1 MNEAITSR
9 DGKRATRLVDVS
21 TLEIIYCLINR
32 QKTLDCLYSHSSTLT
47 KNQLK
52 RQQRHNLKS
61 GNRSLRSIA
70 PHKKMNAWLTKE
82 QREHLL
88 DCFIA
93 KLDSIDST
101 FPMEELVLN
110 MNAMNSS
117 QFYNECLEFIPEYL
131 N

>member
-1 MNEAITSR
+1 M
-9 DGKRATRLVDVS
+9 
-21 TLEIIYCLINR
+21 
-32 QKTLDCLYSHSSTLT
+32 T

-52 RQQRHNLKS
+52 RQQQRNLKS
-61 GNRSLRSIA
+61 GTRSLRSIA
-70 PHKKMNAWLTKE
+70 PHKKMNAWLTNE
-82 QREHLL
+82 QRVYLL

-117 QFYNECLEFIPEYL
+117 QFYNECLEFIPECL
-131 N
+131 SI